1 MQSQESKNAKV
12 KVHTPDLA
20 KDKKKELTV
29 TFFVG
34 GNQVDELTPEQA
46 ERMANRLSKAMSIYY
61 TAHAE
66 EYQKMN

>member
-1 MQSQESKNAKV
+1 MQSQEIKNAKV

-46 ERMANRLSKAMSIYY
+46 ERMANRLSKTMSIYY

>member
-1 MQSQESKNAKV
+1 MQSQEIKNAKV
-12 KVHTPDLA
+12 NVHTPDLA

-34 GNQVDELTPEQA
+34 ENQVDEITPEQA
-46 ERMANRLSKAMSIYY
+46 KRMADRLSKTLSIYY